1 MRYECTVSER
11 ANRVIASSYELRE
24 GRWTSA
30 LR

>member
-1 MRYECTVSER
+1 VNGR
-11 ANRVIASSYELRE
+11 ANRVIASNYELRE